1 MNTGKLFFIL
11 PALLAALLTGCA
23 STQKTPLSA
32 HITLIPVSDKADIE
46 SGMKM
51 DYFYGANEQALDH
64 VTCHADQSC
73 VYSGNTFKEN
83 KEDSAKSQFDSM
95 VIRTTPRDTVLWA
108 RTYQIGGNYYNT
120 LGMVPTSDGG
130 ALLYGNSL
138 MTNNS
143 KFPIKPSFEKID
155 ADGMPQWG
163 GTLNQNLTEL
173 WSAFT
178 AGIRLSDGG
187 YALSGSNRVGG
198 KWYGIVL
205 RINSTGKEVWFSAVR
220 SRNELT
226 LINDIIELKNG
237 DILGVGFNKVLHDM
251 VLFDFGPKGK
261 VKKAP
266 VLHIRGDEIPVGLV
280 NLATGPAIIASE
292 TMPSGESAAIVVRLD
307 QKLHAIRA
315 SRYRYTDGFNPYGV
329 IALGN
334 GKLCL
339 YGPTKAEA
347 ERDKQ
352 SLAFTINLKMLPASA
367 LLLKGGH
374 VFNSGTKVTSEKILF
389 GGARPLGT
397 KRHASSIVVTWTPSI
412 KNDRVA
418 LKGIQRER
426 IRLKEYANES
436 AKQWLTTKSD
446 VSTLHL
452 KDMTSRLVSDSP
464 RAKPVAPKAGKASQ

>member
-1 MNTGKLFFIL
+1 MKTGKSFFVL
-11 PALLAALLTGCA
+11 PALLAALLAGCA
-23 STQKTPLSA
+23 STQQTPLSA
-32 HITLIPVSDKADIE
+32 QITLIPVSDKADIE

-73 VYSGNTFKEN
+73 VYSGFTFKEDN
-83 KEDSAKSQFDSM
+83 KDSTKSQFDSL
-95 VIRTTPRDTVLWA
+95 VIRTTPRDTVRWA

-143 KFPIKPSFEKID
+143 NFPIKPSFEKID
-155 ADGMPQWG
+155 ADGIPQWG
-163 GTLNQNLTEL
+163 GTLNQNLTNF

-205 RINSTGKEVWFSAVR
+205 RIDSTGKEEWFSAVR

-226 LINDIIELKNG
+226 LLNDIIELKNG
-237 DILGVGFNKVLHDM
+237 DILGVGFNKALHDM

-261 VKKAP
+261 AKKAP
-266 VLHIRGDEIPVGLV
+266 VLHIRGDEVPIGLV
-280 NLATGPAIIASE
+280 NLATGPAIVASE
-292 TMPSGESAAIVVRLD
+292 TMPSGESAAIIVRLN
-307 QKLHAIRA
+307 QKLRAISA
-315 SRYRYTDGFNPYGV
+315 SRYRYTDGFNPNGV

-339 YGPTKAEA
+339 YGPTEAEA

-352 SLAFTINLKMLPASA
+352 SLAFTVNLKMLPDSA

-374 VFNSGTKVTSEKILF
+374 VFNSGTKVTGEKILF

-397 KRHASSIVVTWTPSI
+397 KQRASSIVVTWTPSV
-412 KNDRVA
+412 KNNQAA
-418 LKGIQRER
+418 LKGIHREP
-426 IRLKEYANES
+426 IKLKEYANES

-446 VSTLHL
+446 VTTLHL
-452 KDMTSRLVSDSP
+452 KDMTSQLVSGGSP
-464 RAKPVAPKAGKASQ
+464 TKPVAPRVGKASQ